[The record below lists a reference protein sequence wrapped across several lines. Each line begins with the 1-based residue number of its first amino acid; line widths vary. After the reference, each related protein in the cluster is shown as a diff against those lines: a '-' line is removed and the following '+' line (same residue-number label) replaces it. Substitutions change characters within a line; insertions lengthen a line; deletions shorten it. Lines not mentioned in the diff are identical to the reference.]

1 MIQTNNRPTNY
12 SRILEGLALQICL
25 RLVASICL
33 DIHISNDV
41 QEPQLDLIAS
51 LRIFKHLFPDI
62 PEALANPV
70 KDLKHRNDTDK
81 LVSILSWIALFFNID
96 GRTNVAVGL
105 KFSRQDSGLPSLIIS
120 TDDGSVPSITDET
133 IMDEFKKS
141 TFLAFEKPRDIQGN
155 ALQFHCL
162 LAQRSWQP
170 IQMAIMKIRDKQFG
184 NTEFNIKDNY
194 LRLMDSWI
202 SFLTRVRRPYTS
214 NPSREAI
221 ETCFDTLLNE
231 SEPDPRN
238 RSDLER
244 RRAEYLV
251 RIARCCEV
259 INGSKFLEASLD
271 SPPRGYNQRWQY
283 NLDETDFFFLHHI
296 QSRIK
301 DVLAINEAAETY
313 VVDGLSHLQALY
325 NHAHN
330 EDNFKQSFHFTWTGQ
345 INRVIIPQTI
355 KWTKS
360 PSEWITAYATE
371 TGQPMNNL
379 RHLSG
384 VISNCWTKNDLIS
397 GRLHC
402 EVAMLDFVQKQGLQ
416 LKYNVIGTAKPLC
429 WACREFLNLKEVL
442 GITRSYRYRMDRADY
457 PDDWFALSAVG
468 ITENDLEKGC
478 LAKLRESTRALMGE
492 AFVASYLT

>member
-1 MIQTNNRPTNY
+1 
-12 SRILEGLALQICL
+12 
-25 RLVASICL
+25 
-33 DIHISNDV
+33 
-41 QEPQLDLIAS
+41 
-51 LRIFKHLFPDI
+51 
-62 PEALANPV
+62 
-70 KDLKHRNDTDK
+70 
-81 LVSILSWIALFFNID
+81 
-96 GRTNVAVGL
+96 
-105 KFSRQDSGLPSLIIS
+105 
-120 TDDGSVPSITDET
+120 
-133 IMDEFKKS
+133 
-141 TFLAFEKPRDIQGN
+141 
-155 ALQFHCL
+155 
-162 LAQRSWQP
+162 
-170 IQMAIMKIRDKQFG
+170 MAIMKIRDKHFG

-202 SFLTRVRRPYTS
+202 SFQTRVGSPYTS

-221 ETCFDTLLNE
+221 ATCFNTLLNE

-238 RSDLER
+238 RSNLDR

-271 SPPRGYNQRWQY
+271 SPPKGYDQRWQY
-283 NLDETDFFFLHHI
+283 NLDETDMFFLNHF

-313 VVDGLSHLQALY
+313 VVNGLSHLQALY
-325 NHAHN
+325 NHTHN
-330 EDNFKQSFHFTWTGQ
+330 EDNFKQSFQFTWIGK
-345 INRVIIPQTI
+345 INSVIIPQNM

-371 TGQPMNNL
+371 MGQPMDNL
-379 RHLSG
+379 RHLSS
-384 VISNCWTKNDLIS
+384 VISNCWKKNDLIS

-402 EVAMLDFVQKQGLQ
+402 EVAMLDYVQKQGIQ

-429 WACREFLNLKEVL
+429 WACREFLNLNEVL
-442 GITRSYRYRMDRADY
+442 GIGRSYRYWMDRADF
-457 PDDWFALSAVG
+457 PDEWFALSAVG

-478 LAKLRESTRALMGE
+478 LARLRESIRALMGE